1 MLQAYDRKPVSTH
14 QLYSQILG
22 YCMIYWNLCQ
32 LCSCKEGLPNL
43 NKRTRLVIEAIHV
56 DFDELTA
63 MASEQFSSRPE
74 PELLNPVTIR
84 SGLVPNPPSPTPYV
98 PPTNNDWEILFQ
110 PVFDEHLNPPPSV
123 ASLVPAVI
131 ALEPTDS
138 TGSPSSTLVDQ
149 DAPSL
154 STSQTPQESQSS
166 VISPVVEEQFHDIEV
181 AILDNDLFFGVQIP

>member
-1 MLQAYDRKPVSTH
+1 
-14 QLYSQILG
+14 
-22 YCMIYWNLCQ
+22 
-32 LCSCKEGLPNL
+32 
-43 NKRTRLVIEAIHV
+43 
-56 DFDELTA
+56 

-110 PVFDEHLNPPPSV
+110 PVFDEHLNPPP
-123 ASLVPAVI
+123 I
-131 ALEPTDS
+131 
-138 TGSPSSTLVDQ
+138 DQ